1 MLYSTEKKVMR
12 LTIIKE
18 DKTVYING
26 ESYSGI
32 DLSWIPT
39 FDGKEVHAVQWHGDH
54 GHVEFTDD
62 SDNMKITELGIFER
76 AVPMWEA
83 RKQEIFEYEQ
93 EQLRLIEEAREAQI
107 KAAEELMLQQL
118 REEEEE
124 LLALKAAEELA
135 LKAEQDLYYDIEE
148 LLKEI

>member
-1 MLYSTEKKVMR
+1 MR

-18 DKTVYING
+18 DNTVYING

-39 FDGKEVHAVQWHGDH
+39 FDGKEVHAVQWNGDR
-54 GHVEFTDD
+54 GHVEFTDN
-62 SDNMKITELGIFER
+62 SDNMEISELGIFER
-76 AVPMWEA
+76 VVPMWET

-93 EQLRLIEEAREAQI
+93 EQLRLIEEAREAQA